1 MQILKSFFKAL
12 GCGIKF
18 INTYFKTFVLLLIVI
33 WILMPSAN
41 SSSNLANLER
51 IDLKGEIFDSS
62 AVLEKIIN
70 AKNDSN
76 IKGVLFVIDSPGGAF
91 APSME
96 LALAIKDLKIK
107 KPVLVYASGTMAS
120 GSYLAGV
127 GANKILANPAS
138 FIGSIGVIMQGADL
152 SGLANK
158 LGIKEQTIQAGEF
171 KSAGTFARA
180 WNENERNFLQGLIDQ
195 SYDLFTGFVAK
206 ERALDLNKKDQWANA
221 RVFLAAKAKEL
232 GLIDELS
239 NYENAKKELEKLAN
253 VSNPVWK
260 EEDKIDKFLNRL
272 EGQTSSLISKSLIE
286 IAYKTNSS
294 FINARIKYINIFI

>member
-272 EGQTSSLISKSLIE
+272 EGQASNLISKSLIE

-294 FINARIKYINIFI
+294 FINAR

>member
-18 INTYFKTFVLLLIVI
+18 INTYFKTFVLLLIII
-33 WILMPSAN
+33 WILIPSAN

-232 GLIDELS
+232 GLIDRLS

-272 EGQTSSLISKSLIE
+272 EGQASSLISKSLIE

-294 FINARIKYINIFI
+294 FINAR

>member
-195 SYDLFTGFVAK
+195 SYDLFTGFVTK

-294 FINARIKYINIFI
+294 FINAR

>member
-76 IKGVLFVIDSPGGAF
+76 IKGVLFVVDSPGGAF

-96 LALAIKDLKIK
+96 LVLAIKDLKIK
-107 KPVLVYASGTMAS
+107 KPVLVYASGAMAS

-294 FINARIKYINIFI
+294 FINAR

>member
-33 WILMPSAN
+33 WILMPGAN

-232 GLIDELS
+232 GLIDELG

-294 FINARIKYINIFI
+294 FINAR

>member
-62 AVLEKIIN
+62 TVLEKIIN

-180 WNENERNFLQGLIDQ
+180 WNENEKNFLQGLIDQ

-286 IAYKTNSS
+286 IVYKTNSS
-294 FINARIKYINIFI
+294 FINAR

>member
-1 MQILKSFFKAL
+1 MQILKLFFKAL

-33 WILMPSAN
+33 WILMPGAN

-180 WNENERNFLQGLIDQ
+180 WNENERNFLQDLIDQ

-232 GLIDELS
+232 GLIDGLS

-272 EGQTSSLISKSLIE
+272 EGQASSLISKSLIE

-294 FINARIKYINIFI
+294 FINAR

>member
-41 SSSNLANLER
+41 SSSSLANLER

-158 LGIKEQTIQAGEF
+158 LGIREQTIQAGEF

-294 FINARIKYINIFI
+294 FINAR

>member
-62 AVLEKIIN
+62 AVLEKIID

-294 FINARIKYINIFI
+294 FISAR

>member
-1 MQILKSFFKAL
+1 MQILKLFFKAL

-33 WILMPSAN
+33 WILMPGAN

-206 ERALDLNKKDQWANA
+206 ERALDLNKKDQWA
-221 RVFLAAKAKEL
+221 KCK
-232 GLIDELS
+232 
-239 NYENAKKELEKLAN
+239 
-253 VSNPVWK
+253 
-260 EEDKIDKFLNRL
+260 
-272 EGQTSSLISKSLIE
+272 
-286 IAYKTNSS
+286 
-294 FINARIKYINIFI
+294 

>member
-33 WILMPSAN
+33 WILIPSAN

-206 ERALDLNKKDQWANA
+206 
-221 RVFLAAKAKEL
+221 AKEL
-232 GLIDELS
+232 GLIDELG

-294 FINARIKYINIFI
+294 FINAR

>member
-221 RVFLAAKAKEL
+221 RVFLAAKAKDL

-294 FINARIKYINIFI
+294 FINAR

>member
-294 FINARIKYINIFI
+294 FISAR

>member
-120 GSYLAGV
+120 GSYLVGV

-294 FINARIKYINIFI
+294 FINAR

>member
-18 INTYFKTFVLLLIVI
+18 INTYFKTFVLLLIII

-152 SGLANK
+152 SGLADK

-272 EGQTSSLISKSLIE
+272 EGQASSLISKSLIE

-294 FINARIKYINIFI
+294 FINAR

>member
-33 WILMPSAN
+33 WILIPSAN

-152 SGLANK
+152 SGLASK

-294 FINARIKYINIFI
+294 FINAR

>member
-260 EEDKIDKFLNRL
+260 EENKIDKFLNRL

-294 FINARIKYINIFI
+294 FINAR

>member
-18 INTYFKTFVLLLIVI
+18 INTYFKTFVLLLIII
-33 WILMPSAN
+33 WILIPSAN

-232 GLIDELS
+232 GLIDGLS

-294 FINARIKYINIFI
+294 FINAR

>member
-158 LGIKEQTIQAGEF
+158 LGIKEQAIQAGEF

-195 SYDLFTGFVAK
+195 SYDLFTGFVVK

-294 FINARIKYINIFI
+294 FINAR

>member
-33 WILMPSAN
+33 WILMSSAN

-76 IKGVLFVIDSPGGAF
+76 IKGVLFVVDSPGGAF

-239 NYENAKKELEKLAN
+239 NYENTKKELEKLAN

-294 FINARIKYINIFI
+294 FINAR

>member
-41 SSSNLANLER
+41 PSSNLANLER

-294 FINARIKYINIFI
+294 FINAR

>member
-33 WILMPSAN
+33 WILMPSVN
-41 SSSNLANLER
+41 SNSNLANLER
-51 IDLKGEIFDSS
+51 IDLRGEIFDSS

-127 GANKILANPAS
+127 GANKILVNPAS

-272 EGQTSSLISKSLIE
+272 EGQASSLISKSLIE

-294 FINARIKYINIFI
+294 FINAR

>member
-33 WILMPSAN
+33 WILMPGAN

-294 FINARIKYINIFI
+294 FINAR

>member
-1 MQILKSFFKAL
+1 MQNLKLFFKVL
-12 GCGIKF
+12 GYGIKF
-18 INTYFKTFVLLLIVI
+18 INTYFKTFVLLLII
-33 WILMPSAN
+33 MWIFIPNAN

-62 AVLEKIIN
+62 QVLEKIIN

-127 GANKILANPAS
+127 GASKILANPAS

-180 WNENERNFLQGLIDQ
+180 WSEDERNFLQGLIDQ

-239 NYENAKKELEKLAN
+239 NYENAKKELEKLTN
-253 VSNPVWK
+253 VLNPVWK
-260 EEDKIDKFLNRL
+260 EEDRIDKFLNHL
-272 EGQTSSLISKSLIE
+272 GEQISSM
-286 IAYKTNSS
+286 
-294 FINARIKYINIFI
+294 INKNLANIFYIVK

>member
-12 GCGIKF
+12 GSSIKF

-62 AVLEKIIN
+62 VVLEKIIN

-91 APSME
+91 PPSME

-272 EGQTSSLISKSLIE
+272 EGQASNLISKSLIE

-294 FINARIKYINIFI
+294 FINAR

>member
-76 IKGVLFVIDSPGGAF
+76 IKGVLFVIDSLGGAF

-232 GLIDELS
+232 GLIDGLS

-272 EGQTSSLISKSLIE
+272 EGQASSLISKSLIE

-294 FINARIKYINIFI
+294 FINAR

>member
-18 INTYFKTFVLLLIVI
+18 INTYFKTFVLLLIII

-96 LALAIKDLKIK
+96 LALAIEDLKIE

-180 WNENERNFLQGLIDQ
+180 WNENERNF
-195 SYDLFTGFVAK
+195 Y
-206 ERALDLNKKDQWANA
+206 
-221 RVFLAAKAKEL
+221 RV
-232 GLIDELS
+232 
-239 NYENAKKELEKLAN
+239 
-253 VSNPVWK
+253 
-260 EEDKIDKFLNRL
+260 
-272 EGQTSSLISKSLIE
+272 
-286 IAYKTNSS
+286 
-294 FINARIKYINIFI
+294 

>member
-232 GLIDELS
+232 GLIDELG

-272 EGQTSSLISKSLIE
+272 EGQASSLISKSLIE

-294 FINARIKYINIFI
+294 FINAR

>member
-33 WILMPSAN
+33 WILIPSAN

-294 FINARIKYINIFI
+294 FINLSLIHI

>member
-171 KSAGTFARA
+171 KSAGTFVRA

-253 VSNPVWK
+253 VSNPIWK

-272 EGQTSSLISKSLIE
+272 EGQASSLISKSLIE

-294 FINARIKYINIFI
+294 FINAR

>member
-286 IAYKTNSS
+286 IAYKTNS
-294 FINARIKYINIFI
+294 

>member
-33 WILMPSAN
+33 WILIPSAN

-221 RVFLAAKAKEL
+221 RVFLAVKAKEL

-294 FINARIKYINIFI
+294 FINAR

>member
-76 IKGVLFVIDSPGGAF
+76 IKGVLFVVDSPGGAF

-127 GANKILANPAS
+127 GANKILVNPAS

-294 FINARIKYINIFI
+294 FINAR

>member
-1 MQILKSFFKAL
+1 MQILKLFFKAL

-33 WILMPSAN
+33 WILMPGAN

-127 GANKILANPAS
+127 GANKILVNPAS

-253 VSNPVWK
+253 VSNPIWK

-272 EGQTSSLISKSLIE
+272 EGQASSLISKSLIE

-294 FINARIKYINIFI
+294 FVNAR